1 MRHSDFY
8 AIKCEHWLWKQEN
21 EFSCD
26 ILKIY
31 IYFIK
36 ATLQIFEAFHKV

>member
-1 MRHSDFY
+1 MRHSDSY
-8 AIKCEHWLWKQEN
+8 AIKYEHWLWKQEN

-36 ATLQIFEAFHKV
+36 ATLQIFEAFPKV